1 MKLIICTLLLMNME
15 TILIFDFNKESN
27 LKKWTV
33 INDAVMGG
41 KSVGELYVNSDG
53 NGVFEGDVSL
63 ENNGGF
69 SSVKYSFSK
78 IDIKNAS
85 KINLVV
91 KGDGKNYQF
100 RLKAKSRDRH
110 SFVSK
115 FSTTGEWQEI
125 EIQLKDMYPSFRG
138 KKLEIS
144 NFSEDSIEEIAFLI
158 GNKSAEHFKLI
169 IDKIEFK

>member
-1 MKLIICTLLLMNME
+1 MKFIICTLLLINME
-15 TILIFDFNKESN
+15 TILIYNFNKESN

-41 KSVGELYVNSDG
+41 KSEGEFYLNSDG

-69 SSVKYSFSK
+69 SSVKYKFPK
-78 IDIKNAS
+78 IDIKNSS
-85 KINLVV
+85 KINIVL
-91 KGDGKNYQF
+91 KGDGKRYQF
-100 RLKAKSRDRH
+100 RLKAKSKDRH

-115 FSTTGEWQEI
+115 FSTTGEWEEI
-125 EIQLKDMYPSFRG
+125 EIPLKDMSPSFRG
-138 KKLEIS
+138 RKLDIP
-144 NFSEDSIEEIAFLI
+144 NFSESHIEEIAFLI

>member
-1 MKLIICTLLLMNME
+1 ME
-15 TILIFDFNKESN
+15 KQIIFDFNKISN
-27 LKKWTV
+27 IKTWTV

-41 KSVGELYVNSDG
+41 KSEGDFFIDSDG

-100 RLKAKSRDRH
+100 RLKGKSKDKH

>member
-1 MKLIICTLLLMNME
+1 ME

-41 KSVGELYVNSDG
+41 ESEGDFFIDSDG

-69 SSVKYSFSK
+69 SSVKYKFSK
-78 IDIKNAS
+78 MDIKNAT
-85 KINLVV
+85 KINIVL
-91 KGDGKNYQF
+91 KGDGKSYQF
-100 RLKAKSRDRH
+100 RLKAKSKDRH

-115 FSTTGEWQEI
+115 FSTNREWQEI
-125 EIQLKDMYPSFRG
+125 EIPLKEMYPSFRG
-138 KKLEIS
+138 RKLEIP
-144 NFSEDSIEEIAFLI
+144 NFSDNYIEEIAFLI